1 MQYSSDNPR
10 GTFYYEDAPDFPE
23 STFVGYMHQVL
34 HYWRIMQLL
43 AAVGDR
49 PRAVAAEPSTK
60 SLAKRTATS
69 GEERAWSVMLPKEAG
84 ILEHQNPPIWAWW
97 SRIVDVSCVVA
108 VLRPSPTP
116 ADRPLASQERRRSSR
131 AALFLVVDFY

>member
-1 MQYSSDNPR
+1 MQYSADNPR

-23 STFVGYMHQVL
+23 STFVGYMPEIL

-49 PRAVAAEPSTK
+49 PRAVAAEPAS

-69 GEERAWSVMLPKEAG
+69 GEGRAWSLMLPKEAG
-84 ILEHQNPPIWAWW
+84 IREHHNPPIWAWW
-97 SRIVDVSCVVA
+97 SRIVDVSCVT
-108 VLRPSPTP
+108 LL
-116 ADRPLASQERRRSSR
+116 LASPDFALTLDLSGQKRCRSSCPV
-131 AALFLVVDFY
+131 FFG

>member
-1 MQYSSDNPR
+1 MQYSPDNPR

-49 PRAVAAEPSTK
+49 SRAVAAEPSTK

-69 GEERAWSVMLPKEAG
+69 GEGRAWSVMLPKEAG

-97 SRIVDVSCVVA
+97 SRIVDVSYVIV
-108 VLRPSPTP
+108 VLRRR
-116 ADRPLASQERRRSSR
+116 RPRLTLHPASQERCRSSR
-131 AALFLVVDFY
+131 VAFSLVLELY